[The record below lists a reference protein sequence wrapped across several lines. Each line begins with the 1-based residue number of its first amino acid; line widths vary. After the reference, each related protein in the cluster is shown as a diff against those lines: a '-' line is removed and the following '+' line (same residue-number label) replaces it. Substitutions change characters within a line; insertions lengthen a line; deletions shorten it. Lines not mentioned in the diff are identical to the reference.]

1 MTFRVIHLLDSNQF
15 LPHTTRGFSEIYC
28 FKGKISEDPRKRDNH
43 MALILRVE
51 VDKPVCYDDKFGFEY
66 SRSHR
71 NDQGSVYMVQDGHA
85 LGGGR
90 SSLMEGELV
99 MASNSRF
106 VIHQCKL
113 VTW

>member
-1 MTFRVIHLLDSNQF
+1 MKIQEN
-15 LPHTTRGFSEIYC
+15 EIIRWRSYL
-28 FKGKISEDPRKRDNH
+28 KG
-43 MALILRVE
+43 E
-51 VDKPVCYDDKFGFEY
+51 VDKPVCYDDEFGFEY
-66 SRSHR
+66 SKSDR
-71 NDQGSVYMVQDGHA
+71 NNQGSRYMVQDGHA
-85 LGGGR
+85 LCGGR